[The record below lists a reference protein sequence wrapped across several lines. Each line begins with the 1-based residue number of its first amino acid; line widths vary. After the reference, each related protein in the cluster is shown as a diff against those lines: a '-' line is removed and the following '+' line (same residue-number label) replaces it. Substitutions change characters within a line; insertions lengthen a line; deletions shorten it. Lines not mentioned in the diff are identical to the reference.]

1 MVKLKDNLLLWA
13 GTESLVVAASGWLTS
28 MLIDVAKM
36 DAIARSLTPAT
47 ILLSVAL
54 GVSIQLWSK
63 LNDLSSLTSL
73 TADERVRLAAQVQVR
88 VRSLVFLVTFFVAFI
103 FMVLTA
109 AALSTSESLVARP
122 LVIGTG
128 AGFGACLL
136 LITGLLVDLNEVAE
150 FRWQVE
156 GADQER
162 KRRESA
168 LARLNKPEGG
178 FESDDH
184 IQGYKRVI
192 NGS

>member
-1 MVKLKDNLLLWA
+1 MIKLKDNMLLWV
-13 GTESLVVAASGWLTS
+13 GTESLVIATCGWLTS
-28 MLIDVAKM
+28 MLIEIAEM
-36 DAIARSLTPAT
+36 EAIARSLTPTT

-54 GVSIQLWSK
+54 GVAIQLWSK
-63 LNDLSSLTSL
+63 LNDLSALTSL
-73 TADERVRLAAQVQVR
+73 SSDERTRLAAQVKLR

-103 FMVLTA
+103 FVVLTS
-109 AALSTSESLVARP
+109 AALSTSESPFAGP

-128 AGFGACLL
+128 AGLGACLML
-136 LITGLLVDLNEVAE
+136 VTGLLVDLNEVAE

-162 KRRESA
+162 KRREAA
-168 LARLNKPEGG
+168 LARLNKPEDG
-178 FESDDH
+178 FQGDEH

>member
-1 MVKLKDNLLLWA
+1 MVPFRGNW
-13 GTESLVVAASGWLTS
+13 VVPFLGNQGVQSQE
-28 MLIDVAKM
+28 
-36 DAIARSLTPAT
+36 
-47 ILLSVAL
+47 ILH
-54 GVSIQLWSK
+54 
-63 LNDLSSLTSL
+63 
-73 TADERVRLAAQVQVR
+73 
-88 VRSLVFLVTFFVAFI
+88 
-103 FMVLTA
+103 
-109 AALSTSESLVARP
+109 LSTSESFFARP

-128 AGFGACLL
+128 AGFGACLM

-168 LARLNKPEGG
+168 LARLNKPEDG
-178 FESDDH
+178 FKNDEH